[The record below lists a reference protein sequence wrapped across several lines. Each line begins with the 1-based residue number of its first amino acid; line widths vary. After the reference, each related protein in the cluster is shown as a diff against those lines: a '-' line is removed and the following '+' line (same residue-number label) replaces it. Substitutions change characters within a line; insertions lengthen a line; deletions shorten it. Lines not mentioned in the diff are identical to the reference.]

1 MFFLFLFPIFSSCCP
16 RSFFCL
22 TFIFPFK
29 FLPSFTSKIETLAYD
44 GPYNG
49 AATKEAQQERKFI
62 AQMLTSAVLLAA
74 KTQEDDLFKT
84 SVQQLRA
91 LYNDYPDCSTT
102 ETKCQVMGLNLLRLL
117 ADDQLASFHCELE
130 LLSAEELCSAPV
142 AFATTL
148 AQSLSE
154 GSYHRVVSAQ
164 APSAPFAA
172 FMPKLNEAVRVDI
185 ANCSEKAYESLSVK
199 DAQSLLFFNT
209 ESELSNFIESTER
222 EWEMRDGRVW
232 FAASGSQ
239 QVRVPSKQLIHSSL
253 SYANELERI
262 V

>member
-1 MFFLFLFPIFSSCCP
+1 MSPVLFPLSP
-16 RSFFCL
+16 V
-22 TFIFPFK
+22 P
-29 FLPSFTSKIETLAYD
+29 PQIETLSYD

-49 AATKEAQQERKFI
+49 ATTPEAQQQRSFV

-74 KTQEDDLFKT
+74 KIQDDGLFKT
-84 SVQQLRA
+84 SVQQLRV
-91 LYNDYPDCSTT
+91 LYNDYPDCTSMD
-102 ETKCQVMGLNLLRLL
+102 TKCQVMGLNLLRLL

-130 LLSAEELCSAPV
+130 LLNAQELATVPV
-142 AFATTL
+142 QFATTL

-154 GSYHRVVSAQ
+154 GSYHRVVSAKP
-164 APSAPFAA
+164 PSASFAA

-185 ANCSEKAYESLSVK
+185 ANCSEKAYESLSTK
-199 DAQSLLFFNT
+199 DAQTLLFFNS
-209 ESELSNFIESTER
+209 EKELSTFIESTER
-222 EWEMRDGRVW
+222 AWVLKNGRVW

-239 QVRVPSKQLIHSSL
+239 QVRVPSKQLIQSSL